1 MEKKEAEA
9 DVEEQ
14 TRIHVGGLGE
24 KVTDDDLSK
33 IFSSLGE
40 VKAVDIVR
48 AKGRSFAYVDFFPSS
63 HKSLSKLFSTYNG
76 CVWKGGRLRLERA
89 KEHYLARLKREW
101 AEDDAQL
108 VSPPVTDSVEADDK
122 DATRLEMPKKF
133 LDKDKKL
140 NIFFPRLRKVKTLPF
155 CGTGKHKYSFQR
167 VEAPPLPKYFC
178 DCEEHSAVFHAA
190 EGKQI
195 HHRTAGEEEIH
206 DMEALG
212 ASVINEEELSL
223 MNSVMNKL
231 FEGENVSNAGFSGTG
246 PANDEHNSDNLIG
259 DLQIGEDEVDSGAGE
274 DNLVINVVSRG
285 NNRMALSRCQ
295 EKTTIS
301 PTNKK
306 LTLSEAWTSKDR
318 SAESLPKEQK
328 KHNLPTNKKRKSLH
342 SDEIRMASNPLDD
355 MNLQTNTNKPSTPL
369 AAQHAETESGVRK
382 STASHSWSQKMSW
395 KALVGDKDSRA
406 FSVSNILP
414 SDASPEEADNSIDSF
429 EELKF
434 DENESGEDNLI
445 INVVSKK
452 KTKMAFSSSQ
462 KRETTSTMNQKSVS
476 NENTTTTEDRPIQQK
491 KRPKKKRKSVI
502 DEESD
507 KNKSMHTV
515 SETDGCVQI
524 HTETQMPA
532 GAQHV
537 EPESGVKQPIS
548 DHSESKKP
556 SQRVVV
562 GGKGNDESSVS
573 NIFPDNAAK
582 EEQPVSDCRDVPL
595 GSTDSKNQNT
605 LARNE
610 NLEGKLA
617 EAESVEVLA
626 GAQHSKSNT
635 APNKSCKGS
644 SWFQKSPWTQL
655 VNENNSSFSIT
666 QISTGITFKK
676 HEVSKTQV
684 GKEVANPNDK
694 KSSKSVSQAGSEP
707 ITCASTALEDGKK
720 GEIVSQIIPEKNQP
734 TVVGNNEASA
744 SIVANKY
751 NSTPRQTTNVDGTIG
766 ETCSFMRSAASI
778 KEWSNAKAALS
789 GLQSHKRKNHEK

>member
-1 MEKKEAEA
+1 M
-9 DVEEQ
+9 
-14 TRIHVGGLGE
+14 
-24 KVTDDDLSK
+24 
-33 IFSSLGE
+33 
-40 VKAVDIVR
+40 
-48 AKGRSFAYVDFFPSS
+48 
-63 HKSLSKLFSTYNG
+63 
-76 CVWKGGRLRLERA
+76 WKGGRLRLERA

-108 VSPPVTDSVEADDK
+108 VSPPATDSVAADNK
-122 DATRLEMPKKF
+122 DAARLDMPKKL

-140 NIFFPRLRKVKTLPF
+140 TMFFPRLRKVKTLPF

-178 DCEEHSAVFHAA
+178 DCEEHSAAFHAA

-195 HHRTAGEEEIH
+195 HYPAAGEEEIH

-212 ASVINEEELSL
+212 ASVINEEELNL

-231 FEGENVSNAGFSGTG
+231 FERQNVSNAGLSGTG
-246 PANDEHNSDNLIG
+246 LASDERNSDNWIG
-259 DLQIGEDEVDSGAGE
+259 DLQIGENEVDSVADG

-306 LTLSEAWTSKDR
+306 LTLSEARTSKDR
-318 SAESLPKEQK
+318 SAQSLLKEQK
-328 KHNLPTNKKRKSLH
+328 KNNLPTNKKRKSLH
-342 SDEIRMASNPLDD
+342 NDEIMMAANPLDN

-369 AAQHAETESGVRK
+369 AVQHAETDSGVRK

-414 SDASPEEADNSIDSF
+414 SNASPKEADNAFNSF

-434 DENESGEDNLI
+434 DDSSNESDEDNLM

-452 KTKMAFSSSQ
+452 KPKMALSSSQ
-462 KRETTSTMNQKSVS
+462 QWKTTSTTNPKSVS
-476 NENTTTTEDRPIQQK
+476 NENNTTTKDRPIQQK
-491 KRPKKKRKSVI
+491 KSTPPPKKKRKSVI

-507 KNKSMHTV
+507 KNKSVHTV
-515 SETDGCVQI
+515 PETDGCAQTY
-524 HTETQMPA
+524 TETQMPTR
-532 GAQHV
+532 AQLV
-537 EPESGVKQPIS
+537 EPESAVKQSIS
-548 DHSESKKP
+548 DHSESEKS

-573 NIFPDNAAK
+573 NILPDHSAE
-582 EEQPVSDCRDVPL
+582 EEQPVSDCPDVLL
-595 GSTDSKNQNT
+595 GSTDSKNRNS

-610 NLEGKLA
+610 NLEGKLT
-617 EAESVEVLA
+617 ETESVEVLA
-626 GAQHSKSNT
+626 EAQPSESNS
-635 APNKSCKGS
+635 APNKSGKGS

-666 QISTGITFKK
+666 QISPGITFKK
-676 HEVSKTQV
+676 HEVPETQV
-684 GKEVANPNDK
+684 GKEATNPNDK
-694 KSSKSVSQAGSEP
+694 KSGKSVSQAGSERAF
-707 ITCASTALEDGKK
+707 TGLEDGKT
-720 GEIVSQIIPEKNQP
+720 GEIGSQIIPEKNQP

-744 SIVANKY
+744 SIVADKY
-751 NSTPRQTTNVDGTIG
+751 DTTPRQTTDLDGTIG

-778 KEWSNAKAALS
+778 KEWSTAKAALS
-789 GLQSHKRKNHEK
+789 GSQLHKRKSHK